1 MTEQV
6 PVREAELVLAP
17 NEFTFYLDKTKGI
30 VSVVVGPYKH
40 SLSNTDQLVVWDNEK
55 KRFMPAGSSA
65 AIQRFVVIPEGW
77 YCHIKNPATKQKHPE
92 KGINDLTVAGLDIG
106 RKVNIS
112 GPDSFAL
119 WPGQMVKVIKGHTLR
134 SNQYLMVRVYDTDLF
149 VKALKNRPADLSI
162 YDGLDKIEK
171 PAKSGNESKDVPD
184 STTSLAA
191 ALPIGQL
198 FVVKGTKVHFYIPP
212 DGVEVAQMGNT
223 TSGTADFVQSAITL
237 EQLQYCIL
245 QDEDGNKEYV
255 RGPAVVFPKPTQWFV
270 EDKTAK
276 GVAAKKFRAIEL
288 NEISGLYIKVIKA
301 YEEGGKKY
309 SEGDELFITGKE
321 QKIYFPRPEHAV
333 IRYDGKDRHHAVIIP
348 EGEGRYVLD
357 RMGGK
362 IETTKGP
369 KMMLPDPR
377 TEVIVRRILSQKQVQ
392 LYYPGNTVA
401 AQFNAELMNLISD
414 NSQTYVEDAAV
425 RRQMTSRGF
434 DKGGS
439 SVNMAAATASA
450 VFSSSMLLD
459 MAVAPEGFG
468 NVAEGIGGD
477 EFDRA
482 TRYNA
487 PRTLTLDSKYDGV
500 VTVNV
505 WNGYAVMVVKKDGT
519 RRVVEGPTTLLLDY
533 DETLEPLSLST
544 GTPKTSDKLIETVYL
559 RARNNIVSDVVAVET
574 KDMCPVHIKLSYRV
588 DFDGEQKAK
597 WFDVENYVKFLCDHA
612 RSRLKNAVQAISI
625 RDFYGNAIN
634 IIRDII
640 LGAKVENGERKGLY
654 FSENSMKVYDV
665 EVHKV
670 QLADQ
675 SLAAKLD
682 ARARKALIDALEI
695 EEAKARVLRTE
706 ELTALSLNEEETKAE
721 GEATA
726 AKIRDTLAKTREGF
740 AIDALKRAQEM
751 EAIEHTKALAHLEG
765 RLEEVEK
772 GIVID
777 KAEFTS
783 NLTKEEENFEF
794 RIGART
800 QEIDLQIKLLVAE
813 AEKAKVLGEAVD
825 PQLIATLR
833 MLAESNTAGTLA
845 TALGPLAMFEDK
857 DVVELLKSRFGG
869 LGIDSLI
876 ERIGKGLGR
885 SEKPEEAAGKKAR
898 KPE

>member
-1 MTEQV
+1 MTEQAL
-6 PVREAELVLAP
+6 VREAELVLAP

-55 KRFMPAGSSA
+55 KRFVPATSSA

-77 YCHIKNPATKQKHPE
+77 YSHIKNPATKQKHPE

-134 SNQYLMVRVYDTDLF
+134 SNQYLVVRVYDTDLF

-162 YDGLDKIEK
+162 YDGLDKIALHEK
-171 PAKSGNESKDVPD
+171 DATPKEGVSSNSEML
-184 STTSLAA
+184 TA

-198 FVVKGTKVHFYIPP
+198 FIVKGTKVHFYIPP

-223 TSGTADFVQSAITL
+223 TSGSADFVQSAITL

-301 YEEGGKKY
+301 YVECGVQY
-309 SEGDELFITGKE
+309 NEGDELFITGKE

-369 KMMLPDPR
+369 RMMLPDPR

-392 LYYPGNTVA
+392 LYYPGNSVA
-401 AQFNAELMNLISD
+401 AQFNAELMQLTNDSA
-414 NSQTYVEDAAV
+414 QAYVEDSAV
-425 RRQMTSRGF
+425 RRRKVSSRGI
-434 DKGGS
+434 DMGGS
-439 SVNMAAATASA
+439 AVNRAATMAAGGA
-450 VFSSSMLLD
+450 FSSSMLLD
-459 MAVAPEGFG
+459 MAVAPEGFA

-500 VTVNV
+500 ITINV

-544 GTPKTSDKLIETVYL
+544 GTPKTSDNPIETVYL
-559 RARNNIVSDVVAVET
+559 RAKNNIVSDVIAVET

-588 DFDGEQKAK
+588 DFDGEKKAK

-612 RSRLKNAVQAISI
+612 RSRLKNAIQAISI

-640 LGAKVENGERKGLY
+640 LGVKVENGERKGLC
-654 FSENSMKVYDV
+654 FDENSMKVYDV

-721 GEATA
+721 GEATKE
-726 AKIRDTLAKTREGF
+726 KIRDDLAKAKEGF
-740 AIDALKRAQEM
+740 AIDALKRAQTM
-751 EAIEHTKALAHLEG
+751 EAAEHTKSLA
-765 RLEEVEK
+765 RLESKLVEVEK
-772 GIVID
+772 GLVID
-777 KAEFTS
+777 KAEFTN
-783 NLTKEEENFEF
+783 NLTKDKELFDF
-794 RIGART
+794 QAAAKK
-800 QEIDLQIKLLVAE
+800 IDLDFQIKLLVAE

-825 PQLIATLR
+825 PQLTATLK
-833 MLAESNTAGTLA
+833 MLAESNMAGTLA
-845 TALGPLAMFEDK
+845 TALGPLSMFEDK

-876 ERIGKGLGR
+876 ERIGKGL
-885 SEKPEEAAGKKAR
+885 KAD
-898 KPE
+898 KADKAK